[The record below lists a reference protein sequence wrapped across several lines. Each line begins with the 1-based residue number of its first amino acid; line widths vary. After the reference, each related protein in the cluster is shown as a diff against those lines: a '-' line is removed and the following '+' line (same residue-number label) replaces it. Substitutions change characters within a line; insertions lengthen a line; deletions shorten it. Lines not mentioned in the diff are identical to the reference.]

1 MMNRREPHPLPSW
14 ALEHLT
20 SRDRDDALCGDLLE
34 AYHAGRS
41 ETWYWRQV
49 LAVCILSWSQSLT
62 ARGPALVFALGW
74 SWLAPTWKTA
84 IDHVPDPLSFGRA
97 WQMLGPFWL
106 PFALAGWMALHAAF
120 LWAGLLVY
128 QSAHALAGQPLARKD
143 LRRAFW
149 IATFALPII
158 SAVTSALAAIY
169 HFSWPALAHAKLAST
184 ALGQITDPGILPD
197 LIRIPYFLALLGA
210 LWPTIPRPRRYLQEP
225 ASGANAQAASID
237 SDTIAPAEEKRPAD
251 AFRVMGI
258 MVGAGFLNALIAS
271 LLVCRLLPDVT
282 EPNLNSLLLRAL
294 FFVIVAAAG
303 GVIGTYIYWQ
313 NPWTSRQQQTPIPFP
328 LLVLVCASGWVW
340 VPSLLIFGASLSA
353 GVAIVAMIGTYTL
366 VAGLRHAAGLID
378 APLQT
383 GVSLASPRTSSLFEE
398 SLYRPPANLTGY
410 AIALSLYGAGALL
423 AARDDYGAAALLA
436 LAAALFAWNRTVP
449 RERSLER
456 PRQYLRAAF
465 RVAMILV
472 PAILV
477 TAWALLDGVT
487 LRKRAAAASD
497 NSGPALSGVGRN
509 RKSMVMTVAHGADGY
524 ESVIL
529 WPVPQK
535 KQIVPPISSPYA
547 LFGTDNKQPL
557 VIRFDGPYRYVQPP
571 NKLPGPNVHQA
582 RGTPLEFDIHSSNS
596 LPVTMQAH
604 QDLFG
609 SIPVA
614 RCREIDVE
622 IENRD
627 NLAGR
632 VSLALLLTT
641 GSSTRGRTI
650 VVGQQ
655 VIATTQPEN
664 FAFKAAP
671 VRETLRFAVPPSLP
685 AERFGGFTVLL
696 LPDIEHTFVAPRIAV
711 EQFEIF
717 PR

>member
-1 MMNRREPHPLPSW
+1 
-14 ALEHLT
+14 
-20 SRDRDDALCGDLLE
+20 
-34 AYHAGRS
+34 
-41 ETWYWRQV
+41 
-49 LAVCILSWSQSLT
+49 
-62 ARGPALVFALGW
+62 
-74 SWLAPTWKTA
+74 
-84 IDHVPDPLSFGRA
+84 
-97 WQMLGPFWL
+97 
-106 PFALAGWMALHAAF
+106 
-120 LWAGLLVY
+120 
-128 QSAHALAGQPLARKD
+128 
-143 LRRAFW
+143 
-149 IATFALPII
+149 
-158 SAVTSALAAIY
+158 
-169 HFSWPALAHAKLAST
+169 
-184 ALGQITDPGILPD
+184 
-197 LIRIPYFLALLGA
+197 
-210 LWPTIPRPRRYLQEP
+210 
-225 ASGANAQAASID
+225 
-237 SDTIAPAEEKRPAD
+237 
-251 AFRVMGI
+251 
-258 MVGAGFLNALIAS
+258 LIAS

-456 PRQYLRAAF
+456 RRQYLRAAF

-614 RCREIDVE
+614 ITSPAASLWPCCSRPAVQRGAGPSSWVNRSSQLLSRRTLLSKLLQCARRFASRFPRACRPKGSEGLPCCSCPI
-622 IENRD
+622 
-627 NLAGR
+627 
-632 VSLALLLTT
+632 
-641 GSSTRGRTI
+641 SSTRS
-650 VVGQQ
+650 
-655 VIATTQPEN
+655 
-664 FAFKAAP
+664 
-671 VRETLRFAVPPSLP
+671 SLP
-685 AERFGGFTVLL
+685 GSPSNSLKSFLAEATATDAAACTELRYASLRHCSNSSGV
-696 LPDIEHTFVAPRIAV
+696 VV
-711 EQFEIF
+711 EYALANSL
-717 PR
+717 